1 MSPSLPLHHRP
12 TERQISY
19 LKRLTG
25 ISQQLR
31 LQRFVA
37 RRLGKVPPEAGG
49 APLTRAD
56 FSAVIDAEL
65 GGRRLAA

>member
-1 MSPSLPLHHRP
+1 MSPSLPLSQRP

-25 ISQQLR
+25 IGQMLR
-31 LQRFVA
+31 LQRYVA
-37 RRLGKVPPEAGG
+37 RKRGKVPPEAGG
-49 APLTRAD
+49 APLTRSD